1 MSCPLP
7 FWGPSASPIILE
19 TTDEVAA
26 LTALV
31 AAALAWILALTISH
45 SILRTFLEARGV
57 EPWSRRD
64 SALATPLVTL
74 GAALVT
80 GAVVYLTVATIVPC
94 PVGIG
99 HGTAIRV
106 VSLGL
111 IAAGGLMLRLGLLAL
126 RKLT

>member
-26 LTALV
+26 LTAVV
-31 AAALAWILALTISH
+31 AAALAWLIALAISH

-94 PVGIG
+94 PVGTG
-99 HGTAIRV
+99 RMGLTRMV
-106 VSLGL
+106 CLGL
-111 IAAGGLMLRLGLLAL
+111 LASGGLMLRLGLLAL

>member
-1 MSCPLP
+1 M
-7 FWGPSASPIILE
+7 
-19 TTDEVAA
+19 
-26 LTALV
+26 V
-31 AAALAWILALTISH
+31 AAALAWLVALIISH
-45 SILRTFLEARGV
+45 AILRTFLEARGV

-74 GAALVT
+74 GAALIT

-94 PVGIG
+94 PVGLG
-99 HGTAIRV
+99 HGAATRV
-106 VSLGL
+106 VSLGF

>member
-19 TTDEVAA
+19 TTGEVAVVTAVASA
-26 LTALV
+26 L
-31 AAALAWILALTISH
+31 LAGILAFAISH
-45 SILRTFLEARGV
+45 AILRTFLEARGV

-74 GAALVT
+74 GATLIT

-111 IAAGGLMLRLGLLAL
+111 IAAGGLLLRLGLLAL

>member
-19 TTDEVAA
+19 TTGEMAVVTAVASA
-26 LTALV
+26 L
-31 AAALAWILALTISH
+31 LAGLLAFAISH
-45 SILRTFLEARGV
+45 AILRTFLEARGV

-74 GAALVT
+74 GATLIT

-94 PVGIG
+94 PVGTG
-99 HGTAIRV
+99 RMGLARMV
-106 VSLGL
+106 CLGL
-111 IAAGGLMLRLGLLAL
+111 LASGGLMLRLGLLAL